1 MNQLLDSKSTPP
13 YDNQQRTLSQVLQ
26 FLKTTQMTPQQAQAQ
41 VRQYVKDNSVSD
53 EEFERIGNM
62 ATQIMRALN
71 LR

>member
-1 MNQLLDSKSTPP
+1 
-13 YDNQQRTLSQVLQ
+13 
-26 FLKTTQMTPQQAQAQ
+26 MTPQQAQAQ